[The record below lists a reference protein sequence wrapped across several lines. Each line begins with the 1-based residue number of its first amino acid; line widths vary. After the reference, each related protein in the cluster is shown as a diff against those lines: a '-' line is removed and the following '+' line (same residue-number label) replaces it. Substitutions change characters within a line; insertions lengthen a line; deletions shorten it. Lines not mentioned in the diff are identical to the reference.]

1 MIALDQNNHTINLA
15 KLNKIQLVK
24 ILFTILGSATQ
35 LLTISCFL
43 FIQNWN
49 RWSEIKERAIIVL
62 NNTQRSKSLFVKSN
76 YNERYNRSGLARK
89 RGIENS

>member
-35 LLTISCFL
+35 LTIAIHTKF
-43 FIQNWN
+43 
-49 RWSEIKERAIIVL
+49 EIDGANQRKSYNSFEQY
-62 NNTQRSKSLFVKSN
+62 QRSK
-76 YNERYNRSGLARK
+76 RS
-89 RGIENS
+89 IC